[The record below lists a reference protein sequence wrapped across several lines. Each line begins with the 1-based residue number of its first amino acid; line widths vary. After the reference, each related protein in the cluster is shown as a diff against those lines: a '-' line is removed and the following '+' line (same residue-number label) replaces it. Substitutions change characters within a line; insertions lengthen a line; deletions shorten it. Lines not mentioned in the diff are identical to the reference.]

1 MLLPLPLLVHF
12 LLWLKFQLFKT
23 IRFESKTIKNLN
35 DSLNYLIT
43 SRPTAVNLA
52 NALNDIKQLL
62 QKYNETDI
70 IDEKYINNI

>member
-1 MLLPLPLLVHF
+1 M
-12 LLWLKFQLFKT
+12 
-23 IRFESKTIKNLN
+23 N

-70 IDEKYINNI
+70 IDEKIYQQIYDYAITLYDEDLANNKKSVKMD